1 MQGQQ
6 RTRGDATAVSGFRL
20 FASRARGREVE
31 RADRRIESLVVPL
44 PTTRSVVL
52 PACARGVAA
61 LALLYLLNAFA
72 QSGWINLPE
81 LIAGVL
87 WVCGCFAVSRWLG
100 AWGIV
105 GLSFAASLLW
115 AFLVGSQPASDFLDF
130 HQYAGEVVATGNLL
144 SLLCSKSPLTVA
156 YYAVFHAILG
166 SFHWT
171 NYVAG
176 AFAWSAGSL
185 LIYRALSPWVAD
197 ARRARFVCACLAL
210 YPSFVVFAVVPSS
223 EAVTFLLTGTCA
235 WLLSVAVRRCGT
247 LRTGYAALAGLT
259 VAALYLVRM
268 NGLILVVPCLV
279 LLGLRVQHE
288 AAPCRFDEACST
300 RLFAPVAPLI
310 VFVALLTVAVT
321 AFGGLHAVK
330 SGEFRIRPSPWSE
343 LVFLFGTNMETNGGY
358 NKEDIEAAG
367 YPSDDPEIQ
376 EAAPDVARE
385 MALNRIRS
393 EPARFVM
400 FALTTKMEGLWE
412 RERALNN
419 WSIGDAK
426 ARNEANY
433 YLRRAAILGADGAYR
448 VVFVLFLVAL
458 AGQVRRPTHAAMLG
472 GIVLLYALP
481 HLLIEVKARY
491 HVPMITF
498 MIVGVCVYCDRVA
511 PLVVSV
517 IRRREVGGSQ
527 VRRWHS
533 RVLALMR

>member
-1 MQGQQ
+1 M
-6 RTRGDATAVSGFRL
+6 
-20 FASRARGREVE
+20 
-31 RADRRIESLVVPL
+31 
-44 PTTRSVVL
+44 
-52 PACARGVAA
+52 
-61 LALLYLLNAFA
+61 
-72 QSGWINLPE
+72 
-81 LIAGVL
+81 
-87 WVCGCFAVSRWLG
+87 
-100 AWGIV
+100 
-105 GLSFAASLLW
+105 
-115 AFLVGSQPASDFLDF
+115 
-130 HQYAGEVVATGNLL
+130 
-144 SLLCSKSPLTVA
+144 
-156 YYAVFHAILG
+156 
-166 SFHWT
+166 
-171 NYVAG
+171 
-176 AFAWSAGSL
+176 
-185 LIYRALSPWVAD
+185 
-197 ARRARFVCACLAL
+197 
-210 YPSFVVFAVVPSS
+210 
-223 EAVTFLLTGTCA
+223 
-235 WLLSVAVRRCGT
+235 
-247 LRTGYAALAGLT
+247 
-259 VAALYLVRM
+259 
-268 NGLILVVPCLV
+268 
-279 LLGLRVQHE
+279 
-288 AAPCRFDEACST
+288 
-300 RLFAPVAPLI
+300 

-321 AFGGLHAVK
+321 AFGGLYAVK

-343 LVFLFGTNMETNGGY
+343 LVFLFGTNMETKGRY
-358 NKEDIEAAG
+358 NREDIEAAG

-400 FALTTKMEGLWE
+400 FALTTKMEQLWE

-481 HLLIEVKARY
+481 HLLIEVKSRY